1 MDSMVIIGGGVAG
14 LTAAENARKNNGSI
28 EIIMISEEKYFP
40 YSRIKLSKYMYN
52 EFDSEELYLKKE
64 EWYKEMNIK
73 VLLDKKVMEINP
85 EKNWILLD
93 NHEEINYTTLVI
105 ASGSSSFVPPISGVE
120 KRGVFTVR
128 NMEDVLRI
136 QSYIRKNNVQ
146 NICVVGG
153 GLLGIE
159 AAWSLREVNDTLKI
173 SIIETMPR
181 LLPRQ
186 LDDEGSSLLEE
197 AVKRNGINLYKGV
210 SVKEIWGEDSAQK
223 IVLTGGVEVPAQ
235 LIIISAGI
243 RSNIALPSNSGIKVN
258 RGVIVDI
265 NMKTDIDNIYAAG
278 DIAEFNGNVWG
289 LWPVSVEQGK
299 IAGLNAS
306 GTSQEYKE
314 ITPSSL
320 LQVMDIKVYSTGDF
334 SSEGLQGIKYNN
346 GVYSKLFFRDGVI
359 CGGILI
365 GDTKKSLSIKRAVEE
380 GRNFEKELK
389 ENVNIL
395 HII

>member
-1 MDSMVIIGGGVAG
+1 MDRMVIIGGGVAG

-52 EFDSEELYLKKE
+52 EFNPEELYLKKE
-64 EWYKEMNIK
+64 EWYREMNIK
-73 VLLDKKVMEINP
+73 VLLDKKVMEVNP

-159 AAWSLREVNDTLKI
+159 AAWSLREVNDTFKI

-210 SVKEIWGEDSAQK
+210 FV
-223 IVLTGGVEVPAQ
+223 
-235 LIIISAGI
+235 
-243 RSNIALPSNSGIKVN
+243 
-258 RGVIVDI
+258 
-265 NMKTDIDNIYAAG
+265 
-278 DIAEFNGNVWG
+278 
-289 LWPVSVEQGK
+289 
-299 IAGLNAS
+299 
-306 GTSQEYKE
+306 
-314 ITPSSL
+314 
-320 LQVMDIKVYSTGDF
+320 KVYSTGDF
-334 SSEGLQGIKYNN
+334 SSEGLQGIKYDN

-365 GDTKKSLSIKRAVEE
+365 GDTKKSLSIKSAVEE
-380 GRNFEKELK
+380 ERNFEKELK